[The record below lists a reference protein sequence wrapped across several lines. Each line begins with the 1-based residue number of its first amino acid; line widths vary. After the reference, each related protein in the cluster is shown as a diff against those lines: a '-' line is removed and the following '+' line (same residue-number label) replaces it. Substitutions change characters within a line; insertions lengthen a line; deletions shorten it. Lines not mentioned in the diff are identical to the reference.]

1 MNFSQL
7 LWGLGVSH
15 SGGDPEI
22 PGLDYNS
29 RRVEPGYVFVAMRGE
44 TSDGNRYI
52 DAALKNG
59 AVAVVTDSKTEHRR
73 QHVPWA
79 VVPNGRRALSRMSSN
94 FYGHPAEKLKIIG
107 ITGTNGKTTTTFLC
121 ESILRHCV
129 RPSALIGTIEYHVPA
144 KPDAVKADAVKAGA
158 DLPYRVL
165 PSPHTT
171 PEALELN
178 QIFAQALEAGATHA
192 VMEVSSHALAQE
204 RVWEVPFEVAVFT
217 NLTRDHLDYHKSM
230 DSYFEAKSILFLGCG
245 TRPPRASVINA
256 DDEYGQSL
264 GQSRK
269 TLSQQVI
276 LYGIQNGDFRATNI
290 NLQQDGT
297 KFELITPS
305 GGVMIKTALIGGINV
320 YNILAAA
327 AATFACGCSLQ
338 QIAEAIAQF
347 KQVPG
352 RFEKVDCGQ
361 PFTVVVDYAHTDD
374 ALRNLTAIARDFA
387 RRGLGLGRVI
397 TVFGCGGDRDRT
409 KRPLMAEAAGKG
421 SDFVVLTSDNPRSE
435 DPLQIIADA
444 LPGLR
449 QTGTRHEV
457 EPDRKKAIRLALNE
471 AMPGDVVLIAG
482 KGHEKTQVTRE
493 GTFPFDDVQVAR
505 EALQQMSY
513 AGGGEK

>member
-1 MNFSQL
+1 MNFSEL
-7 LWGLGVSH
+7 LLGLDVSH

-22 PGLDYNS
+22 SGLDYNS
-29 RRVEPGYVFVAMRGE
+29 RRVQPGFVFVAMRGE
-44 TSDGNRYI
+44 SSDGNRYI

-59 AVAVVTDSKTEHRR
+59 AVAVVADSKSESRR
-73 QHVPWA
+73 PDVPWA
-79 VVPNGRRALSRMSSN
+79 VIPNGRRALSRMSAN

-107 ITGTNGKTTTTFLC
+107 ITGTNGKTTTSFLC
-121 ESILRHCV
+121 ESILTHCG
-129 RPSALIGTIEYHVPA
+129 RPSALIGTIEYHVPT
-144 KPDAVKADAVKAGA
+144 VKATQTKAA
-158 DLPYRVL
+158 LPYKIL

-178 QIFAQALEAGATHA
+178 QIFAEAFAAGATHA

-204 RVWEVPFEVAVFT
+204 RVWGVPYEVAVFT

-245 TRPPRASVINA
+245 TRPPRAAVINA

-276 LYGIQNGDFRATNI
+276 LYGIQKGDFRATNI
-290 NLQQDGT
+290 ALQQDGT
-297 KFELITPS
+297 KFDLVTPS
-305 GGVMIKTALIGGINV
+305 GSVKIATALIGGINI

-352 RFEKVDCGQ
+352 RFEKVDSGQ

-387 RRGLGLGRVI
+387 SRSSSPGRVI

-435 DPLQIIADA
+435 DPLQIIHDA
-444 LPGLR
+444 LPGLLP
-449 QTGTRHEV
+449 TGTRHAV
-457 EPDRKKAIRLALNE
+457 EPDRKEAIHLALTD

-482 KGHEKTQVTRE
+482 KGHEKTQITRD

-513 AGGGEK
+513 AGGGKK

>member
-1 MNFSQL
+1 MNFSEL
-7 LWGLGVSH
+7 LSGLDVSH

-22 PGLDYNS
+22 SGLDYNS
-29 RRVEPGYVFVAMRGE
+29 RRVQPGFAFVAMRGE
-44 TSDGNRYI
+44 SSDGNRYI
-52 DAALKNG
+52 DAALTNG
-59 AVAVVTDSKTEHRR
+59 AVAVVTDSKSESQRPD
-73 QHVPWA
+73 VPWA
-79 VVPNGRRALSRMSSN
+79 VIPRGRRALSRMSAN
-94 FYGHPAEKLKIIG
+94 FYGHPAEKLKVIG

-121 ESILRHCV
+121 ESILRHCG
-129 RPSALIGTIEYHVPA
+129 RPSALIGTIEYHVPTIKA
-144 KPDAVKADAVKAGA
+144 KQKEAAA
-158 DLPYRVL
+158 PYKVL

-178 QIFAQALEAGATHA
+178 QIFAEALAAGATHA

-204 RVWEVPFEVAVFT
+204 RVWGVPYEVAVFT

-245 TRPPRASVINA
+245 TRPPRAAVVNA

-276 LYGIQNGDFRATNI
+276 LYGIQNGDFKAANI
-290 NLQQDGT
+290 ELQQDGT
-297 KFELITPS
+297 NFDLVTPS
-305 GGVMIKTALIGGINV
+305 GGIKIETALIGGINI

-327 AATFACGCSLQ
+327 AATFASGCSLQ

-387 RRGLGLGRVI
+387 SRSSVPGRVI

-435 DPLQIIADA
+435 DPLRIIEDA
-444 LPGLR
+444 LSGLLA
-449 QTGTRHEV
+449 TGTRHAV
-457 EPDRKKAIRLALNE
+457 EPDRKKAIHLALTE
-471 AMPGDVVLIAG
+471 AIPGDVVLIAG
-482 KGHEKTQVTRE
+482 KGHEKTQITRE

-513 AGGGEK
+513 AGGGTK